1 VGTCTQGVVG
11 RKVSETQQ
19 RHLSLVNSSRSKG
32 VVERGKLIFL
42 KLTTKTVLTTQALEE
57 DVVAV
62 GMEAPENADI
72 QGKV

>member
-1 VGTCTQGVVG
+1 MCTQGVVG
-11 RKVSETQQ
+11 RIVSETQK
-19 RHLSLVNSSRSKG
+19 RHSSLVNSSRSKG
-32 VVERGKLIFL
+32 VVERGKLIFR

-57 DVVAV
+57 GVVAV

>member
-1 VGTCTQGVVG
+1 VGTSTQGVVG
-11 RKVSETQQ
+11 RIVGETQQ

-32 VVERGKLIFL
+32 VVERGKLIFF
-42 KLTTKTVLTTQALEE
+42 KLTTKTLLTTQALAEG
-57 DVVAV
+57 VVAV